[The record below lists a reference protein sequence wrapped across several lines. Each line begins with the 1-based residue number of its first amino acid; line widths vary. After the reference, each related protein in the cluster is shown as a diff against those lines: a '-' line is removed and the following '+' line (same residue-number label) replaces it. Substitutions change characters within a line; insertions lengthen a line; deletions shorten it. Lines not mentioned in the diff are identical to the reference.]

1 MHWIGTGVTHVRMA
15 SFNRCKSDL
24 EEPLCDSYPSSGLL
38 NELRKTKAP
47 LGQCTLFD
55 VYKDFPQC
63 LQVCYRN
70 PDMAAVFNVAKN
82 YKD

>member
-1 MHWIGTGVTHVRMA
+1 MA
-15 SFNRCKSDL
+15 SFNRCKSEL
-24 EEPLCDSYPSSGLL
+24 QEPLCDSYPSSGLL
-38 NELRKTKAP
+38 NELRKTNAP
-47 LGQCTLFD
+47 LAQCTLFD
-55 VYKDFPQC
+55 IYKDFPQC